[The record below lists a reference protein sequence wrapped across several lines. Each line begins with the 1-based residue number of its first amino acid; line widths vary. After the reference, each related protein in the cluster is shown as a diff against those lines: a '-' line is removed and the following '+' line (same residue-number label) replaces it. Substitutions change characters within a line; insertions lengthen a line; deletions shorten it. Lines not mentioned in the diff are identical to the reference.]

1 MAFEGYLLKVG
12 NFAITGRKVMVESS
26 YKATRLIQD
35 LDSYRDANGVL
46 HRNALPHQTM
56 KVEFNTRR
64 GMTDS
69 ELATF
74 LGNIQSQFT
83 VPAERRASVKVFI
96 PEINDYITQDMYMPD
111 PEIVITH
118 IYNDV
123 VYYDSIRIA
132 FIGY

>member
-1 MAFEGYLLKVG
+1 MAFEGYLIKVG
-12 NFAITGRKVMVESS
+12 NFSITGKKVMVESS

-35 LDSYRDANGVL
+35 IDSYRDANGVL
-46 HRNALPHQTM
+46 HRNALSHQAM

-69 ELATF
+69 ELADF
-74 LGNIQSQFT
+74 LGSIQAQFT
-83 VPAERRASVKVFI
+83 VPAERKALVKVFI
-96 PEINDYITQDMYMPD
+96 PEINDYVTQDMYMPD